1 MKKSEKYKEKLARKV
16 KEVSRLSTIGFCC
29 YEILKLNKNQL
40 MMNDEELSTV
50 DYLFHLSIWPLTSHH
65 LVFIFLLVKPRLN
78 VVFADFHFLSDE
90 A

>member
-1 MKKSEKYKEKLARKV
+1 
-16 KEVSRLSTIGFCC
+16 
-29 YEILKLNKNQL
+29 